1 MSELP
6 TQYAET
12 QHRDYH
18 LRLLRDFIR
27 QVQQQPPFVT
37 EQCPPE
43 DLEFLAQLEALPKA
57 HEEADFLHQGQQL
70 LGRVVAAYAHLVP
83 ILHRDL
89 LWYFGGDCLHYM
101 PDEEIAQYQI
111 LDERRHEAA
120 AEGREFSYEHERAK
134 VFGLH

>member
-1 MSELP
+1 LAESP

-27 QVQQQPPFVT
+27 QAQQQPPFVT

-70 LGRVVAAYAHLVP
+70 LSRVVAAYAHLVP
-83 ILHRDL
+83 MLHRDL

-101 PDEEIAQYQI
+101 PDEEIAKYQS
-111 LDERRHEAA
+111 LDERRHEAV
-120 AEGREFSYEHERAK
+120 AEGRDFSYEHERAK